1 MNVVNGRIRRTD
13 PKRVVMFRPAE
24 LAHSGAG
31 SPDSG
36 IKAAPPA
43 RGRRLALWV
52 ASASALAVGVM
63 GIVAYGDRFDDDQAL
78 GIIGSTSPAQHTSW
92 SGHVALPSSPP
103 ARGTA
108 VASAELAPPV
118 SSAPSDHRAGPTP
131 DPAAPQSVTRGPGR
145 ASYAATQNRRHWAP
159 HVRAIARHAP
169 EIILPTSPAQQ
180 ASSSGHVERSSSLP
194 APETAIDSAELAPP
208 ASFDQ
213 RGAPSPNSASLQLAE
228 GQPAG
233 GHGGGGSGA
242 GGSGAGGSGAGGSG
256 AGGSGAGG
264 SGAGGS
270 GAGGSGAGGSG
281 AGGSGAGG
289 SGAGGHGA
297 GGHGGGGNGGG
308 GNGGGGNGG
317 GGNGGGGNGGSR

>member
-1 MNVVNGRIRRTD
+1 MNVMNGRIRRND
-13 PKRVVMFRPAE
+13 PKRVVMFRQAE

-31 SPDSG
+31 SPDAD
-36 IKAAPPA
+36 IMAAPPA

-63 GIVAYGDRFDDDQAL
+63 GIVAYGDRFDYDQAL
-78 GIIGSTSPAQHTSW
+78 GIIGPTSPAQHTSW

-118 SSAPSDHRAGPTP
+118 PSAPSDHRAGPTP
-131 DPAAPQSVTRGPGR
+131 DSAALQSVTRGPGQ
-145 ASYAATQNRRHWAP
+145 ASYAATQNRRHSAP

-169 EIILPTSPAQQ
+169 EITRPTSPTQQ
-180 ASSSGHVERSSSLP
+180 ASSSGHVARSSSP
-194 APETAIDSAELAPP
+194 AARGAAIGSAELAPP
-208 ASFDQ
+208 VSSASFDH

-242 GGSGAGGSGAGGSG
+242 GG
-256 AGGSGAGG
+256 
-264 SGAGGS
+264 
-270 GAGGSGAGGSG
+270 
-281 AGGSGAGG
+281 
-289 SGAGGHGA
+289 
-297 GGHGGGGNGGG
+297 NGGG
-308 GNGGGGNGG
+308 G
-317 GGNGGGGNGGSR
+317 SR